1 MSNKTRR
8 ERTPFS
14 ASRKRLEVRYVE
26 KDFEK
31 QWHGHWFNDQDGR
44 IERAQ
49 DAGYEFVK
57 PDEVR
62 GVGDREVNSGNTDL
76 NSKVSRVVGRGEGG
90 NPIRAYLMKLPLDLY
105 NQDKAEKQKVND
117 LVDNAIRAGKAGGVD
132 VRNKYG
138 DVKLS

>member
-1 MSNKTRR
+1 MSRTRR

-14 ASRKRLEVRYVE
+14 ASRKRLEVRYVD

-31 QWHGHWFNDQDGR
+31 KFHPHWFNDQDGR

-49 DAGYEFVK
+49 EAGYEFVA
-57 PDEVR
+57 PAEVI

-76 NSKVSRVVGRGEGG
+76 NSKVSRVVGRAEG
-90 NPIRAYLMKLPLDLY
+90 NHPIRAYLMKLQRDWY
-105 NQDKAEKQKVND
+105 EEDQAKKQEVNA
-117 LVDNAIRAGKAGGVD
+117 LVDQAIRAGKAGGAEIGN
-132 VRNKYG
+132 RYG